1 MVLLSLVC
9 GNNSRS
15 SMQQVTMP
23 KPSARKPVAPSVQA
37 SVLLQSRRR
46 CCICYGLNRDT
57 GLKAGQI
64 AHLDHDNSN
73 NGESN
78 LAFLCFEHHD
88 QYDSQTRQSKNLTE
102 AEVRSHLEELT
113 RDIANAFSQ
122 PVFFG
127 SAKVST
133 MTSIEGKYIR
143 VDGGS
148 GEIQLTALPVSPE
161 RFHVSGFA
169 LWGEHRQYGPNMGE
183 LDFSANMSDGVIR
196 HMGAPM
202 LPEYKI
208 TIKVLKDCLEVEED
222 NFMGVHG
229 MNVTF
234 SGKYMK

>member
-1 MVLLSLVC
+1 MK
-9 GNNSRS
+9 
-15 SMQQVTMP
+15 QVTMP

-37 SVLLQSRRR
+37 SILVRSRRR

-73 NGESN
+73 NREDN

-88 QYDSQTRQSKNLTE
+88 QYDSQTRQSKNFTE
-102 AEVRSHLEELT
+102 TEVRSHLKELT
-113 RDIANAFSQ
+113 RDIKNAFSQ

-127 SAKVST
+127 SAKVSA

-143 VDGGS
+143 LGGES
-148 GEIQLTALPVSPE
+148 GEIQLTALPISPE

-169 LWGEHRQYGPNMGE
+169 LWGESREYGPNMGE
-183 LDFSANMSDGVIR
+183 LDFSANLSDGVIR
-196 HMGAPM
+196 YMGAQMFPD
-202 LPEYKI
+202 YKI
-208 TIKVLKDCLEVEED
+208 TIKVLENSLEVEED

-234 SGKYMK
+234 SGKYVK